1 MSAQREAVEAAPFQV
16 VAVARHRPEAVLFQ
30 VAAARRQP
38 KAEQEAVPFQVAAA
52 RRQPKA
58 EQEAVPFQVA
68 GAAAERY
75 PVSALGSLASGR
87 RRSSVR
93 RPRARRRW
101 TRPILGR

>member
-1 MSAQREAVEAAPFQV
+1 MSAEREAVEAAPFQV
-16 VAVARHRPEAVLFQ
+16 VA
-30 VAAARRQP
+30 ARRQP
-38 KAEQEAVPFQVAAA
+38 EAEQEAVLFRVAAA